1 MKNYKV
7 ALDVMGSDKGPD
19 TVILGAKMALDKNP
33 DLSLLLVGR
42 EDEIAPLIE
51 KHALDTARVE
61 TLFAEQVITNYDS
74 PAAALFEKTD
84 SSMVKALSAVA
95 EREDVCGM
103 VNASST
109 GALIAGTLK
118 YLPRENR
125 VRPALAAILP
135 AERGG
140 FVCLVDTGAT
150 IDTTPKILHHFAKLG
165 CEFMRDMYGI
175 ESPRVGLLS
184 NGAEETKGNKLVKET
199 YPLLSADADINF
211 VGNIEGSNALS
222 GDCDVLVADGFAGN
236 LVLKV
241 TEGTARRIIT
251 DIVKL
256 AKGTGHPEYM
266 PLVGELMKKYDIA
279 SLGGGIIL
287 GARKTVV
294 KAHGAAD
301 ERAIMN
307 TIGIVL
313 NLAKNKS
320 VFDTDNK

>member
-1 MKNYKV
+1 
-7 ALDVMGSDKGPD
+7 
-19 TVILGAKMALDKNP
+19 
-33 DLSLLLVGR
+33 
-42 EDEIAPLIE
+42 
-51 KHALDTARVE
+51 
-61 TLFAEQVITNYDS
+61 
-74 PAAALFEKTD
+74 
-84 SSMVKALSAVA
+84 
-95 EREDVCGM
+95 
-103 VNASST
+103 
-109 GALIAGTLK
+109 
-118 YLPRENR
+118 
-125 VRPALAAILP
+125 LP

-150 IDTTPKILHHFAKLG
+150 IDTTPQILHHFAKLG

-175 ESPRVGLLS
+175 ENPRVGLLS
-184 NGAEETKGNKLVKET
+184 NGAEETKGNKLVKDT
-199 YPLLSADADINF
+199 YPLLSGDGELNF

-287 GARKTVV
+287 GAKKTVV

-301 ERAIMN
+301 EKAIMN

-320 VFDTDNK
+320 VFDTENK

>member
-1 MKNYKV
+1 MRKYKV
-7 ALDVMGSDKGPD
+7 VLDVMGSDRGPA
-19 TVILGAKMALDKNP
+19 TTLAGAKLALDKHA
-33 DLSLLLVGR
+33 DLELLLVGR
-42 EDEIAPLIE
+42 VDEMEPLIDSLSIDRDRIE
-51 KHALDTARVE
+51 LLDAS
-61 TLFAEQVITNYDS
+61 QVVTNYDS
-74 PAAALFEKTD
+74 PAAVLFEKTD
-84 SSMVKALSAVA
+84 SSMVKALDAVA
-95 EREDVCGM
+95 KRDDVCGL

-125 VRPALAAILP
+125 VRPALAAVLP

-150 IDTTPKILHHFAKLG
+150 IDTTPAVLQHFAHLG
-165 CEFMRDMYGI
+165 CELMHDMYGI
-175 ESPRVGLLS
+175 DSPRVGLLS

-199 YPLLSADADINF
+199 YPLLKADESVNF

-251 DIVKL
+251 DIVKI
-256 AKGTGHPEYM
+256 AKSGHPEYM

-301 ERAIMN
+301 EKAIVS

>member
-1 MKNYKV
+1 MKRYIV
-7 ALDVMGSDKGPD
+7 ALDVMGSDKGPRI
-19 TVILGAKMALDKNP
+19 TLGGAKLALEKNE
-33 DLSLLLVGR
+33 DLDLLLVGR
-42 EDEIAPLIE
+42 IE
-51 KHALDTARVE
+51 EMDPIIEELSIDRDRIELLDAQE
-61 TLFAEQVITNYDS
+61 VITNYDS
-74 PAAALFEKTD
+74 PAAALFEKTR
-84 SSMVKALSAVA
+84 SSMVLALDAVA
-95 EREDVCGM
+95 RRDDVCGM

-150 IDTTPKILHHFAKLG
+150 IDTTPAILQHFAYLG
-165 CEFMRDMYGI
+165 SELMRDMYGV
-175 ESPRVGLLS
+175 ENPRVGLLS

-199 YPLLSADADINF
+199 YPLLKDDAELNF

-241 TEGTARRIIT
+241 TEGTARRVIT
-251 DIVKL
+251 DIVKI
-256 AKGTGHPEYM
+256 AKSGHPEYM
-266 PLVGELMKKYDIA
+266 PLVMELMKKYDIA

-301 ERAIMN
+301 EKAIMN
-307 TIGIVL
+307 TIGMVL

-320 VFDTDNK
+320 AFDTDNR